1 MSKTIERT
9 HTFLQDGSLME
20 AEVTTR
26 ATISDAGD
34 AAVEWEIKPQNSTL
48 HKQSF
53 TNKEDAANFLTEI
66 FGQPHF
72 GGVNWDLHLTGEL
85 NTLLEEEQF
94 RLNKIEHTTKLK
106 NFTKDLEELL
116 NKYGAR
122 FEIENNYEYKT
133 LEVNFQDGL
142 CNDDMIFDIALE
154 IPSTL

>member
-1 MSKTIERT
+1 MSKTIERK

-26 ATISDAGD
+26 ATIFDTGD
-34 AAVEWEIKPQNSTL
+34 VVVEREIKPQNSTL
-48 HKQSF
+48 HKQLF
-53 TNKEDAANFLTEI
+53 TNKEDAANFLAEI

-72 GGVNWDLHLTGEL
+72 GGVSWDLHLTSEL

-94 RLNKIEHTTKLK
+94 RLNKIEHATKLK

-122 FEIENNYEYKT
+122 LEIENNYYYKT
-133 LEVNFQDGL
+133 LEVNFQDGFP
-142 CNDDMIFDIALE
+142 NGDMIFDIALE